1 MLASLGGLISY
12 AATVHFKDKVNAMT
26 NLIAVEA
33 EVSMS
38 SLDFLN
44 NIINPSRIEA
54 GEKPVRPSD
63 FHARVNDEIDEELNY
78 ENYVVG
84 RTGHKSH
91 YTMLNMEQM
100 TLVGMRESKSVRR
113 AVLAKLKVMHGP
125 QIPQSLPEALRLA
138 ADLAEQKAVLENKL
152 AIAAPKAEFVDH
164 YVEASG
170 LIGFREAAKLLKV
183 KESDFRLFLL
193 DHGIMYRLA
202 GKMTPYAQHLDAGRF
217 TVKTGEA
224 GNGHAFTQVK
234 FTPKGIQWIA
244 GLLAGERYKAA

>member
-1 MLASLGGLISY
+1 
-12 AATVHFKDKVNAMT
+12 MT

-54 GEKPVRPSD
+54 GEKSVRPSD

-78 ENYVVG
+78 ENFVVG

-100 TLVGMRESKSVRR
+100 TLVGMRESKAVRR
-113 AVLAKLKVMHGP
+113 SVLAKLKVMHGP

-138 ADLAEQKAVLENKL
+138 ADLAEQKAALENKL